1 MEYSHEKILLLSKQQ
16 SDRFKEISHLL
27 SCEEVIVDPVLTA
40 NLCKELAL
48 IKPVHELY
56 QDYLTAETLADSD
69 LKNEILQSLANK
81 LVDVQN
87 ESQKVTIEFSLK
99 NILPKQ
105 ELLQVLINAYKQFCE
120 QKKLAFN
127 ITQNKNC
134 MLVDISGFNA
144 KKFLESEVGVHRFI
158 SSSKQFDVM
167 AFVYDTQT
175 IPEINLKDDDIK
187 IDVFRSNGAGGQ
199 HINKTD
205 SAIRITHLKT
215 NIVATCQDNR
225 SQFQNKER
233 AMEILKQKL
242 LDYYTQNKISSESKT
257 KQAELKAFKN
267 VIVRTYD
274 FDKNLVQDCRVNF
287 VKKLTEFDGNEFLHL
302 ANILILNKGE

>member
-27 SCEEVIVDPVLTA
+27 LCEEVIVDSVLTA

-69 LKNEILQSLANK
+69 SKNEILQSLANK

-134 MLVDISGFNA
+134 MLVDISGFYA
-144 KKFLESEVGVHRFI
+144 KKFFESEVGVHRFI

-167 AFVYDTQT
+167 AFVYDTQS

-242 LDYYTQNKISSESKT
+242 LNYYTQNKISSESKA

-274 FDKNLVQDCRVNF
+274 FDKNLVQDSRVNF